1 MCHRQ
6 EASNRRRPGHASFR
20 RPAFSRCGR
29 AHRVGAI
36 SFSLRL
42 VEIGCHNAHCL
53 RGKAILAGSER
64 WVFANASM
72 RLYPATAQHRPIL
85 SIERICAGLPAQVR
99 SRQTL
104 GKRQLKQEIQAMPIR
119 KLRCSFCRKTENQV
133 AKLVGGRKLAF
144 CPEVYICDE
153 CVAAANLIMQGNTP
167 PIPEVSSSL
176 QKLKE
181 RWRHLLRRSV
191 LREASFARTP

>member
-1 MCHRQ
+1 MLT
-6 EASNRRRPGHASFR
+6 ASAGKPFL
-20 RPAFSRCGR
+20 PALSDGSSRTPQCACIQPPPR
-29 AHRVGAI
+29 H
-36 SFSLRL
+36 
-42 VEIGCHNAHCL
+42 
-53 RGKAILAGSER
+53 
-64 WVFANASM
+64 W
-72 RLYPATAQHRPIL
+72 PIL
-85 SIERICAGLPAQVR
+85 SIERICAGLPAQIR

-104 GKRQLKQEIQAMPIR
+104 GKRQLKQGIQAMPIR

-133 AKLVGGRKLAF
+133 AKLVGGPRLAF
-144 CPEVYICDE
+144 CPKVYICDE